1 MTDTYAFSDLHG
13 DGPLLEAALAL
24 IDLPG
29 HPHRLLVTLGDYID
43 ASPHSAQVVYR
54 LKALAEEFPQQVV
67 VLPGNHEEDWLAW
80 LDADDADIGW
90 LSADAGFVTTRSFLG
105 AEKVARIAA
114 EAAKGPGDSAVVERI
129 NAAVKQAVKTEHAD
143 LIEWVRGLPLFYETD
158 EQIFVHAGVEED
170 ARDDW
175 RLVSSDHRMLNK
187 YPPTFGPF
195 IKTIVAGHV
204 STEPMH
210 GDGSHGIFYD
220 GASHYFLDG
229 DVPKTGVLNVLV
241 YDTTTKTYEYM
252 AVFRLTMSRQF
263 GPRRAI

>member
-1 MTDTYAFSDLHG
+1 MELVTAKDIFAFSDLHG

-24 IDLPG
+24 IDLLG
-29 HPHRLLVTLGDYID
+29 HPHRLLLVVGDLVD
-43 ASPHSAQVVYR
+43 EGPDSAAVLYRLRALSEEYPRQVVI
-54 LKALAEEFPQQVV
+54 LL
-67 VLPGNHEEDWLAW
+67 GNHEEDWLAW
-80 LDADDADIGW
+80 LDAEDSDFAW
-90 LSADAGFVTTRSFLG
+90 LSADEAFVTTRAFLG

-114 EAAKGPGDSAVVERI
+114 AAASSPDDLDVFERI
-129 NAAVKQAVKTEHAD
+129 NGAVKHAVKTEHAD
-143 LIEWVRGLPLFYETD
+143 LIEWVRGLPLFHETD

-170 ARDDW
+170 AGEDW
-175 RLVSSDHRMLNK
+175 RLVTSDHRLLNK

-210 GDGSHGIFYD
+210 GDGSHGIFHD

-252 AVFRLTMSRQF
+252 AVSSPVKR
-263 GPRRAI
+263 